1 MIIAGLCVVAIIVVV
16 AMVGTLVLIERAAR
30 RGGTVKSVE
39 VAVRDEES
47 EEFDEE
53 AWISSRAW

>member
-1 MIIAGLCVVAIIVVV
+1 MIIIAGLCGIAIGVVLVMV
-16 AMVGTLVLIERAAR
+16 ATLVLIERAAR

-39 VAVRDEES
+39 QAAS
-47 EEFDEE
+47 GEEFDEE